1 MRCERVLAATAFALQ
16 MTFEG
21 HNMQEQIE
29 GKCLGH
35 KTDPANVVILGA
47 GGDLTKR
54 KLIPA
59 LIKMQRCGLL
69 NEKSR
74 IIGVLKG
81 RVLEQWLDSLYHGV
95 KDYAPDIDMT
105 DDEWRQF
112 SARIKMVDGDLQ
124 EEQTYTDLADA
135 LDEIDGKKHAM
146 FYCAVPPRWYTTI
159 AAGLH
164 KLGLSEELEGFRR
177 IVIEKPFGMDLESA
191 RQLNKDLQELLN
203 ESQIYRID
211 HYLGKESV
219 QNLLVYRFANSILE
233 PLWNRNFIDHIQI
246 SAAES
251 IGIEYRANYYEKSGA
266 LRDMIQSH
274 LMQVMT
280 LVAMEPPVEFNAD
293 AVRDEKIKVL
303 RAVRPFEQDKV
314 NEYAVA
320 AQYGSGQAENDELIK
335 AYVGEEG
342 VSPES
347 VTETFAGVKFFID
360 NWRWQGVPFV
370 LWTGKRLPRRV
381 SEIVIRFRN
390 PPFNLFDTH
399 ATPPMAN
406 SLVFRV
412 HPDEGIALRMN
423 AKKPGLTT
431 DSQRMV
437 MRAPYSADGQD
448 VSDAYEVLLHDVL
461 LGDATLFSRGDE
473 VEESW
478 AIVEPILKAWQ
489 DRISVHRY
497 RAGTWEVPG
506 MDELFEG
513 CVDGWHKP
521 KH

>member
-1 MRCERVLAATAFALQ
+1 MGNTD
-16 MTFEG
+16 TK
-21 HNMQEQIE
+21 
-29 GKCLGH
+29 KCMGEP
-35 KTDPANVVILGA
+35 TEPTNIVIFGA

-54 KLIPA
+54 KLIPS
-59 LIKMQRCGLL
+59 LIKMLRCGLL
-69 NEKSR
+69 HPDSK

-81 RVLEQWLDSLYHGV
+81 RTKEVWLDALHQGIR
-95 KDYAPDIDMT
+95 DYAADINM
-105 DDEWRQF
+105 DDQQWQDF
-112 SARIKMVDGDLQ
+112 TAMFKMVDGDL
-124 EEQTYTDLADA
+124 ENDQTYSDLAA
-135 LDEIDGKKHAM
+135 SLESLAGHTHAM

-164 KLGLSEELEGFRR
+164 KIGLADENDGFRR
-177 IVIEKPFGMDLESA
+177 VVIEKPFGMDLESA
-191 RQLNKDLQELLN
+191 QQLNHDLQSLLN

-280 LVAMEPPVEFNAD
+280 LVAMEPPVEFTAD

-303 RAVRPFEQDKV
+303 RAVRRLEPENIKQQT
-314 NEYAVA
+314 VA
-320 AQYGSGQAENDELIK
+320 AQYGSGQINDEAAK
-335 AYVGEEG
+335 AYVAEEG

-347 VTETFAGVKFFID
+347 VTETFAGVRFQID
-360 NWRWQGVPFV
+360 NWRWQGVPFI
-370 LWTGKRLPRRV
+370 LWTGKRLPKRV
-381 SEIVIRFRN
+381 SEIMIRFKN
-390 PPFNLFDTH
+390 PPFNLFDAH
-399 ATPPMAN
+399 ANPPLAN

-437 MRAPYSADGQD
+437 MRAPYSENDED
-448 VSDAYEVLLHDVL
+448 VSEAYEVLIHDVL
-461 LGDATLFSRGDE
+461 TGDATLFSRADE

-478 AIVEPILKAWQ
+478 AIIEPILNAWK
-489 DRISVHRY
+489 DRISVERY
-497 RAGTWEVPG
+497 RAGSWDVPG
-506 MDELFEG
+506 MDSLFED
-513 CVDGWHKP
+513 CVGGWHKP
-521 KH
+521 S

>member
-1 MRCERVLAATAFALQ
+1 MDNMDTNKCTGQAT
-16 MTFEG
+16 E
-21 HNMQEQIE
+21 
-29 GKCLGH
+29 
-35 KTDPANVVILGA
+35 PANIVIFGA

-59 LIKMQRCGLL
+59 LVKMLRCGLL
-69 NEKSR
+69 HPDSCV
-74 IIGVLKG
+74 IGVLKG
-81 RVLEQWLDSLYHGV
+81 RTREVWLEALHTGMQE
-95 KDYAPDIDMT
+95 YAPDLKMNDQQWQDFSDM
-105 DDEWRQF
+105 F
-112 SARIKMVDGDLQ
+112 KMVDGDLQ
-124 EEQTYTDLADA
+124 EEQTYKELAEA
-135 LDEIDGKKHAM
+135 LQSLDGKTHAM
-146 FYCAVPPRWYTTI
+146 FYCAGPPRWYTII

-164 KLGLSEELEGFRR
+164 KLGLADESDGFRR
-177 IVIEKPFGMDLESA
+177 VVIEKPFGMDLKSA
-191 RQLNKDLQELLN
+191 QELNRELQCLLD

-280 LVAMEPPVEFNAD
+280 LVAMEPPVEFTAD

-303 RAVRPFEQDKV
+303 RAVRPVQTDSISKQ
-314 NEYAVA
+314 AVA
-320 AQYGSGQAENDELIK
+320 AQYGSGQVGDDSIK
-335 AYVGEEG
+335 AYVAEDD

-347 VTETFAGVKFFID
+347 VTETFAGVRFHID
-360 NWRWQGVPFV
+360 NWRWQGVPFI
-370 LWTGKRLPRRV
+370 LWTGKRLPKRV
-381 SEIVIRFRN
+381 SEIVIRFKK

-399 ATPPMAN
+399 ATAPTAN

-437 MRAPYSADGQD
+437 MRAPYAENGED
-448 VSDAYEVLLHDVL
+448 VSEAYEVLLHDVL
-461 LGDATLFSRGDE
+461 TGDATLFSRGDE

-478 AIVEPILKAWQ
+478 AIIEPILNAWK
-489 DRISVHRY
+489 DRISVDRY
-497 RAGTWEVPG
+497 RANTWEVPG
-506 MDELFEG
+506 MDALFED
-513 CVDGWHKP
+513 CVGGWHKP
-521 KH
+521 SH